1 MAQAGGDSSF
11 RAAPPA
17 KCCPRPVGLGQDTAL
32 PHLLC
37 NYVTDNRFSDVH
49 PLLTPVTIITFGALR
64 SSHKLLLWEH
74 FRYLQHHHFIQSLL
88 RSSATPYLLFVFE
101 SICRSRPHS
110 TGIISLIYASI
121 ISSRKHPM
129 RPFQQQWERE
139 LSVELESAV
148 WQIMLQAASKS
159 SRNVVTLENAYK
171 VIYRWYYTPARLARI
186 IPQ

>member
-1 MAQAGGDSSF
+1 
-11 RAAPPA
+11 
-17 KCCPRPVGLGQDTAL
+17 
-32 PHLLC
+32 
-37 NYVTDNRFSDVH
+37 
-49 PLLTPVTIITFGALR
+49 
-64 SSHKLLLWEH
+64 
-74 FRYLQHHHFIQSLL
+74 
-88 RSSATPYLLFVFE
+88 
-101 SICRSRPHS
+101 
-110 TGIISLIYASI
+110 
-121 ISSRKHPM
+121 M